1 MSLVRMA
8 LGNYRCFAQ
17 RQDIELRPITVV
29 LGRNNSGKS
38 ALVRAPVLLDSG
50 IHTDAPTP
58 LDLDALGEG
67 LVGLFVDLIHGRRP
81 HGSVNLALTIDGPLS
96 PTRLRAT
103 VQNINRDRYD
113 TQVVSELELSQ
124 SGILWARLEWELN
137 DPSEPP
143 RYSVELGDQ
152 AWSDLPIPFHGLL
165 PAEPPLLRRDDASL
179 PNEMVNA
186 LLLALGDFRERFPA
200 VRYFG
205 PFREQPQRRY
215 LLPARMPKELGS
227 TGLHAAGIL
236 ASDTAGRQGELIRQV
251 NAGLAEL
258 LPGWRLDLVSRGEV
272 WSVVLRS
279 AAGTDFAVNLA
290 DAGTGVAQA
299 LPIFVQRALDVVSP
313 PDRPVLEIIEQPELH
328 LHPAAHADLADLYLA
343 AVEATP
349 VRFLIETHSETF
361 LLRLRRRI
369 AEGKVDPDTVAVYF
383 VEQADGSAQARRITI
398 DADGNLD
405 YWPTGVFS
413 EDYAETRALARAQW
427 AKRDASAS

>member
-8 LGNYRCFAQ
+8 LDNYRCFAQ
-17 RQDIELRPITVV
+17 RQDIELRPVTVV

-81 HGSVNLALTIDGPLS
+81 HGNINLDLTVRGRKHS
-96 PTRLRAT
+96 PRLQVT

-113 TQVVSELELSQ
+113 IQVVSKVVLSQ
-124 SGILWARLEWELN
+124 SGAPSIRLEWELN
-137 DPSEPP
+137 DPTEPP
-143 RYSVELGDQ
+143 RYSLTIAAQ
-152 AWSDLPIPFHGLL
+152 TWSDLPIPFHGLL
-165 PAEPPLLRRDDASL
+165 PAESARWWFDAPLPEGMINFLVATVIEFRR
-179 PNEMVNA
+179 N
-186 LLLALGDFRERFPA
+186 FPT

-251 NAGLAEL
+251 NTGLAEL
-258 LPGWRLDLVSRGEV
+258 LPGWKLDLVSRGEV

-328 LHPAAHADLADLYLA
+328 LHPAAHADLAELYLA
-343 AVEATP
+343 AVKETP

-361 LLRLRRRI
+361 LLRLRRHI
-369 AEGKVDPDTVAVYF
+369 AEGLDPDTVAIYF
-383 VEQADGSAQARRITI
+383 VEQADGSAQARRINV

-413 EDYAETRALARAQW
+413 EDYKETQDLARAQW
-427 AKRDASAS
+427 KRRETRAR

>member
-1 MSLVRMA
+1 MSLDRMA

-58 LDLDALGEG
+58 FDLDRLGEG
-67 LVGLFVDLIHGRRP
+67 LVRLFVDLIHNRRE
-81 HGSVNLALTIDGPLS
+81 HGGIDIDLTVGEKPS
-96 PTRLRAT
+96 EVRLQTT
-103 VQNINRDRYD
+103 VQNITRDRYD
-113 TQVVSELELSQ
+113 SQVVSELELSQ
-124 SGILWARLEWELN
+124 SGVRLARLDWEFN
-137 DPSEPP
+137 DPAEPP

-152 AWSDLPIPFHGLL
+152 TWSDLPIPFHGLL
-165 PAEPPLLRRDDASL
+165 PAESPLSRRDPELPAEVADALLRAVDA
-179 PNEMVNA
+179 
-186 LLLALGDFRERFPA
+186 FRQNFPT

-227 TGLHAAGIL
+227 TGLYAASIL
-236 ASDTAGRQGELIRQV
+236 ASDTAGGQGDLIRQV
-251 NAGLAEL
+251 NAGIAAL
-258 LPGWRLDLVSRGEV
+258 LPGWKLDMVDRGEV

-279 AAGTDFAVNLA
+279 ATNPDCTVNLA

-343 AVEATP
+343 AVKATP

-369 AEGKVDPDTVAVYF
+369 AEERLAPDTVALYF
-383 VEQADGSAQARRITI
+383 VEQSSGSAHARRINI
-398 DADGNLD
+398 DSDGNLD
-405 YWPTGVFS
+405 YWPSGIFS
-413 EDYAETRALARAQW
+413 EDYEETQALARAQW
-427 AKRDASAS
+427 EKRDARAR